1 MIGYLTSR
9 AKPEKGG
16 VFIWQEDWDAIVR
29 KLEQLDRENS
39 SLRRMLHD
47 IEDCWDEENRYD
59 YCPYC
64 GADMRGDGD
73 E

>member
-47 IEDCWDEENRYD
+47 NDRIRFTEM
-59 YCPYC
+59 
-64 GADMRGDGD
+64 GGRG
-73 E
+73 